1 MPHLP
6 SLTKLHREVKHVDP
20 NTGLGTSTI
29 LLLALLCSIA
39 LDVPTDAPEVTN
51 ERHLQSPLRTIIFQ
65 FGQRMMFSL
74 VRHDYTLACL
84 ELIIAYRPLALMSS
98 RQASAQCLNG
108 PLLPNL
114 TKMAAQRL
122 GTDYAPTKLR
132 ASLQSTSSSDIKNL
146 CFDTIRWTR
155 CLMRDLYEDL
165 GVDRS
170 MPSLRPSSGPL
181 KEALDA
187 VGDAIE
193 TGRAPE
199 EILLPYHIRR
209 THADGLLLVRLMAA
223 DWQNLPKLATHIHQ
237 LGETQQKRKAD
248 LERHLQSYYGGQAR
262 EKSLALSQLYVM
274 DQGVAQADAIGLACF
289 LAVMSTSLA
298 ASSAGPN
305 FDLNKYYTECINA
318 EVAGKE
324 WSDDSSRQSGVR
336 SFLELFGDPHIEALE
351 KRLTDFINVAT
362 DLRLH
367 GIPFVGPSSETA
379 EDVMMACKMIVENNA
394 VRIKIDGRLSSRID
408 VHLILFQEAARR
420 LEAMEAGGD
429 GPDAIARGS
438 VFAASAKLIRSLHR
452 ILWQWKRNYLVE
464 VPPDMQARQAD
475 INLQPAPTA
484 DVNQQETFAPMYA
497 SATGTDDFFADG
509 IFTDWQNW
517 PQLDAAELSNMF
529 NFDFDEATLPTFKP
543 TLP

>member
-6 SLTKLHREVKHVDP
+6 KLAKLHREVKQVDP
-20 NTGLGTSTI
+20 NTSLGTATV

-39 LDVPTDAPEVTN
+39 LDVPTDAAELTS
-51 ERHLQSPLRTIIFQ
+51 ERHLQVPLRTIIFH
-65 FGQRMMFSL
+65 FGQKLMFSL
-74 VRHDYTLACL
+74 ARHDYTLACL
-84 ELIIAYRPLALMSS
+84 ELIMAYRPLALMSS
-98 RQASAQCLNG
+98 QQAAAQCLNG
-108 PLLPNL
+108 PLLPNM
-114 TKMAAQRL
+114 TKVAAQRI
-122 GTDYAPTKLR
+122 GVDYAPTRLR
-132 ASLQSTSSSDIKNL
+132 VCLQSGSQTTDIRGL
-146 CFDTIRWTR
+146 VFDTLRWTR

-170 MPSLRPSSGPL
+170 NPMARPSSAPL
-181 KEALDA
+181 KDALDA
-187 VGDAIE
+187 VADAIE

-209 THADGLLLVRLMAA
+209 THADGLLLVRLMAS
-223 DWQNLPKLATHIHQ
+223 DWQNLPKLASHIHQ

-248 LERHLQSYYGGQAR
+248 LERHLQSYYGNQAR

-298 ASSAGPN
+298 ASTAGPT

-324 WSDDSSRQSGVR
+324 WSNDISRQSGVR

-394 VRIKIDGRLSSRID
+394 VRIKIDGKLSLRID
-408 VHLILFQEAARR
+408 VQLILFQEAARR
-420 LEAMEAGGD
+420 LEAMEASGD
-429 GPDAIARGS
+429 SPDAVARGS
-438 VFAASAKLIRSLHR
+438 VFAASAKLIRSLHK
-452 ILWQWKRNYLVE
+452 ILWTWKRSYLVE

-475 INLQPAPTA
+475 INLQPQGTA
-484 DVNQQETFAPMYA
+484 TDQQETFAAMYA
-497 SATGTDDFFADG
+497 PTAGTDDFFADG
-509 IFTDWQNW
+509 IFTDWTNW

-529 NFDFDEATLPTFKP
+529 NFDFDSTNI
-543 TLP
+543 

>member
-6 SLTKLHREVKHVDP
+6 SLVKLHREVKQVDP
-20 NTGLGTSTI
+20 NTSLGTSTV

-39 LDVPTDAPEVTN
+39 LDVPTDAPELTS
-51 ERHLQSPLRTIIFQ
+51 ERHLQAPLRTIIFH
-65 FGQRMMFSL
+65 FGQKMMFSL
-74 VRHDYTLACL
+74 ARHDYTLACL
-84 ELIIAYRPLALMSS
+84 ELIMAYRPLALMSS
-98 RQASAQCLNG
+98 QQAAAQCLNG

-114 TKMAAQRL
+114 IKSAAQRL
-122 GTDYAPTKLR
+122 GIEFAPTKLR
-132 ASLQSTSSSDIKNL
+132 ACLQSGGQTNDIKGLVLNTL
-146 CFDTIRWTR
+146 RWTR

-165 GVDRS
+165 GVDQS
-170 MPSLRPSSGPL
+170 NPSLRPSSAPL
-181 KEALDA
+181 KEALDVIA
-187 VGDAIE
+187 DAIE

-199 EILLPYHIRR
+199 EVLLPYHIRR
-209 THADGLLLVRLMAA
+209 THADGLLLVRLMAS
-223 DWQNLPKLATHIHQ
+223 DWQNLPKLAAHIHS
-237 LGETQQKRKAD
+237 LSETQVKRKAD
-248 LERHLQSYYGGQAR
+248 LERHLQSYYGSQSR

-289 LAVMSTSLA
+289 LAIMSTSLA
-298 ASSAGPN
+298 ASTAGPT

-318 EVAGKE
+318 EVAGKD
-324 WSDDSSRQSGVR
+324 WADDASRQSGVR

-394 VRIKIDGRLSSRID
+394 VRIKIDGRLSLRVD

-420 LEAMEAGGD
+420 LEAMEASGD
-429 GPDAIARGS
+429 SPDAVARGS

-464 VPPDMQARQAD
+464 VPPDMQARQTD
-475 INLQPAPTA
+475 INLQPSVA
-484 DVNQQETFAPMYA
+484 VGQQETFAPAYA
-497 SATGTDDFFADG
+497 PTAGADDFFADG
-509 IFTDWQNW
+509 IFTDWTNW

-529 NFDFDEATLPTFKP
+529 NFDFDAANI
-543 TLP
+543 